1 MRIPHIYQAGEI
13 TLATEF
19 NLDDDA
25 AGHIGRVLRMKVGE
39 KVSLFNGQGGEYLCE
54 LVNVGKKSVSV
65 MPLKFDDKNVESPI
79 SIHLGQG
86 ISRGDKMDFTI
97 QKSVELGV
105 SEITPI
111 FSQRCGV
118 KLSPERLAK
127 KHLQWQKIAI
137 AAAEQ
142 SGRNSITIIHPPVD
156 INDWLKQPSEEI
168 KLTLHPRAEHSIKTI
183 KVPNAGVRF
192 LVGPEGGLTDTE
204 ISQTKQQNFVDI
216 RIGPRVLRTETA
228 ALTVLSA
235 LQLQFGDL
243 AN

>member
-1 MRIPHIYQAGEI
+1 MRVPHIYQASSI
-13 TLATEF
+13 VIATPLQLE
-19 NLDDDA
+19 DDA

-39 KVSLFNGQGGEYLCE
+39 HISLFNGQGGEYLCE
-54 LVNVGKKSVSV
+54 LIEVGKKSVV
-65 MPLKFDDKNVESPI
+65 AMPLKFDDKDVESPL

-97 QKSVELGV
+97 QKSVELGIT
-105 SEITPI
+105 EITPI

-142 SGRNSITIIHPPVD
+142 SGRNSITTIHPPID
-156 INDWLKQPSEEI
+156 LSQWLAQDSDEI

-183 KVPNAGVRF
+183 QVPSAGVRF
-192 LVGPEGGLTDTE
+192 LVGPEGGFTDEE
-204 ISQTKQQNFVDI
+204 IAQTKQQAFVDI

-243 AN
+243 DN